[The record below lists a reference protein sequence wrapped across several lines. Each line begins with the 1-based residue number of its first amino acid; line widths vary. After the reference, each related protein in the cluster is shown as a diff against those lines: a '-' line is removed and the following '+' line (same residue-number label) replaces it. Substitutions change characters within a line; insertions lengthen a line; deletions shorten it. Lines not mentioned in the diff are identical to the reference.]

1 MSKVLSKTVLALF
14 TVTTL
19 ALTTAGQATA
29 SKPTEQSS
37 QQQTRPASQPAQ
49 SGQSSQGQGQETSA
63 SASATTT
70 SSTSASANAGPA
82 SAALAS
88 NTNVHAQLMGTVD
101 ASKCHP
107 GQEITAKTTEDV
119 KKNGHVA
126 LRKGTRLVGHVTEA
140 QARTKENAESSIGIA
155 FDEAVMKDGTHVP
168 FHAGIQA
175 LAESQASAE
184 NAMYGGGGGMMGGGG
199 MASGGMGGSARGGL
213 VGGAGAAAG
222 AVGATAGGVG
232 SMAGGIDRDASG
244 TLGATSST
252 AASVAGNVGGLDAAG
267 HLTSTSSGVFGL
279 EGLKLESSIQN
290 ATQASVITSAGRN
303 VHLSNGT
310 QMLLKVTAK

>member
-1 MSKVLSKTVLALF
+1 M
-14 TVTTL
+14 
-19 ALTTAGQATA
+19 
-29 SKPTEQSS
+29 
-37 QQQTRPASQPAQ
+37 
-49 SGQSSQGQGQETSA
+49 
-63 SASATTT
+63 
-70 SSTSASANAGPA
+70 
-82 SAALAS
+82 
-88 NTNVHAQLMGTVD
+88 D
-101 ASKCHP
+101 ASKCQP
-107 GQEITAKTTEDV
+107 GQEITAKTTQDV
-119 KKNGHVA
+119 KQNGRVV

-155 FDEAVMKDGTHVP
+155 FDEAVMKNGTHVP
-168 FHAGIQA
+168 FHAAIQA

-213 VGGAGAAAG
+213 VGGAGSAVG
-222 AVGATAGGVG
+222 AVGRTAGGVG
-232 SMAGGIDRDASG
+232 SMAGGVGRDASG

-252 AASVAGNVGGLDAAG
+252 AASAAGNVGGLDAAG
-267 HLTSTSSGVFGL
+267 RLTSTSSGVFGFQ
-279 EGLKLESSIQN
+279 GLRLESAIQN